1 MRPKKIYL
9 NNNDIE
15 RVRHFTTFDVTASD
29 KAKEGFT
36 EYTDLSQVRHPNTDI
51 PDYGVEILFHLRFDD
66 ESECISSNTREE
78 FETICRC
85 AQYIDNFGW
94 DNVLSWAYISDI
106 FQIGGEQ

>member
-36 EYTDLSQVRHPNTDI
+36 EYTDLSQVRHPNTEIDLLTEEIQKVRQDVQDI
-51 PDYGVEILFHLRFDD
+51 KSTLSNADSPNQEEDKMQKVVGA
-66 ESECISSNTREE
+66 ISNDVKAIYYEMTKFSK
-78 FETICRC
+78 
-85 AQYIDNFGW
+85 
-94 DNVLSWAYISDI
+94 AYHV
-106 FQIGGEQ
+106 